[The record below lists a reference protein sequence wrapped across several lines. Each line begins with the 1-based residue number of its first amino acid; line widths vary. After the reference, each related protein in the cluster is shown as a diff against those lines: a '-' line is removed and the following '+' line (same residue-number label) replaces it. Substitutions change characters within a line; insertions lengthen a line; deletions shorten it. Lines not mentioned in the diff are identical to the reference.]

1 MTRRIVTTVPERGVI
16 DTVLILYFK
25 ECGIKPLV
33 SRNFPADAVAVLVY
47 FRIS

>member
-1 MTRRIVTTVPERGVI
+1 MATVPGRGVI

-33 SRNFPADAVAVLVY
+33 SRNFPADAVAVVVH
-47 FRIS
+47 FPIS